1 MKQPEAGDNH
11 YTIAVSAATTP
22 AKSCTN
28 RTHPTRLLSN
38 MHDWQKLKLCQK
50 HGKNDDLQQVN

>member
-11 YTIAVSAATTP
+11 YTIAAFAASTP

-28 RTHPTRLLSN
+28 QRHPTRLLSN
-38 MHDWQKLKLCQK
+38 MHDWQKLFSFV
-50 HGKNDDLQQVN
+50 KNM